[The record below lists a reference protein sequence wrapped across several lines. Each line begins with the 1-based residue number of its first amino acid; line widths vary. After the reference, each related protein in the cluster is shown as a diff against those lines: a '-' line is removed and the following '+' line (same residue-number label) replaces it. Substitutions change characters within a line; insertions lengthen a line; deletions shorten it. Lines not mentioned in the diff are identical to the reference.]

1 MRKWKRVLSI
11 LLMGAML
18 AGNVFVAAPETVRAE
33 ETAAN
38 RKGFIECKLADS
50 DGRATYLGSWGGNV
64 GDVCNITWTGP
75 EANQEWEFR
84 EINTGVYT
92 LVKVDS
98 QKVLTALEDFTV
110 GQRDLIENA
119 ASQQWIFVE
128 DGEGYYRIKNV
139 GTGLYLTTKRMA
151 PQNDGM
157 GQEKEIILTE
167 SAKSDSQ
174 LWKPALSGHIVSGV
188 SWNGNKLYAAVDT
201 GIPDVGQRIITWTG
215 PEDNQKMIF
224 RKIDETEYYQI
235 LNFDSNGKLALQ
247 AKDDGEIVLENSD
260 ETNQYQQWGFEE
272 VDNTGTYRI
281 KNAGNKQ
288 YFTTPRKET
297 SADRYSVVRTEE
309 LEMGSA
315 SQLWTLEGALV
326 VHPEVKVTGIT
337 ITSAMEVT
345 VGQTLALTATVEPTN
360 ATNPAVVWSI
370 QGETD
375 VLTLD
380 GSTLTA
386 VKPGTATVVATAADG
401 SGVTASAVITVN
413 PVMANVTVA
422 VDDNMGSVTGAGAYA
437 VGTGV
442 TLQATAK
449 EGYQFV
455 GWYEGETL
463 VSEES
468 SYTFVLKNDIAL
480 KAVYKECIHAYEIG
494 ICKICGAAQEIKVTF
509 LGRTGHLMNEY
520 SCKVNLEDATQI
532 FIPTAPLADGYTFV
546 GWTLNGEF
554 YKDNTEVQKA
564 IQEML
569 IQCKDIQIQANYE
582 KWTDEY
588 TVTVEAGTLEDKT
601 TSKTYEASDIVKVI
615 ANTAET
621 GYKFSHWEKNGVT
634 VSYKSVYTFP
644 MPSENVTMKAVY
656 VEDTV
661 VVDVKGTAYIE
672 SVKPDLSAQKISFV
686 SICSVPNDCR
696 IISAGLVATSDENK
710 ADNLSEDNADYV
722 KKKATTAKNY
732 KYTWTKTKVTAE
744 QVWYVKSYLVYED
757 ADGEQITV
765 YGDLVKADLNG
776 VKE

>member
-167 SAKSDSQ
+167 SAESDAQ

-201 GIPDVGQRIITWTG
+201 GIPGVGQRIITWTG
-215 PEDNQKMIF
+215 PKDNQKMIF

-260 ETNQYQQWGFEE
+260 ETNQYQQWSFEE
-272 VDNTGTYRI
+272 VDNTDTYRI
-281 KNAGNKQ
+281 KNAGNEQ

-345 VGQTLALTATVEPTN
+345 VGQTLALTATVEPAD
-360 ATNPAVVWSI
+360 ATNPEVVWSI
-370 QGETD
+370 QDGMD
-375 VLTLD
+375 VLTLE
-380 GSTLTA
+380 GNTLTA
-386 VKPGTATVVATAADG
+386 VNPGTATVVATAADG
-401 SGVTASAVITVN
+401 SGVTAFAEITVN
-413 PVMANVTVA
+413 PVMATGIEISGAPATMTIGTSEKLTAVVTPESTTNKAVTWQSSNEDVVVVENGLVTA
-422 VDDNMGSVTGAGAYA
+422 KSVGDAIITATTADGSDKSAQVTITVKEQEYTVSVTNGQLISDKTSFKAGEQAAVKADDPADGKKFAYWKDTNNNQILCYRPDYSFYVMYDMALEACYVDDDAEVEKGPTITCTSLYDAAAGKMKFTANRSLPGGYTIIRHGVLITQDESVAYSDNFVYGTAG
-437 VGTGV
+437 VKRS
-442 TLQATAK
+442 TAK
-449 EGYQFV
+449 ENTLLGTYVAILKCNLGDVWYGRGYV
-455 GWYEGETL
+455 EY
-463 VSEES
+463 
-468 SYTFVLKNDIAL
+468 SYTD
-480 KAVYKECIHAYEIG
+480 
-494 ICKICGAAQEIKVTF
+494 AA
-509 LGRTGHLMNEY
+509 GNEQTDTMY
-520 SCKVNLEDATQI
+520 SN
-532 FIPTAPLADGYTFV
+532 
-546 GWTLNGEF
+546 
-554 YKDNTEVQKA
+554 
-564 IQEML
+564 
-569 IQCKDIQIQANYE
+569 
-582 KWTDEY
+582 
-588 TVTVEAGTLEDKT
+588 
-601 TSKTYEASDIVKVI
+601 
-615 ANTAET
+615 
-621 GYKFSHWEKNGVT
+621 
-634 VSYKSVYTFP
+634 
-644 MPSENVTMKAVY
+644 
-656 VEDTV
+656 TV
-661 VVDVKGTAYIE
+661 V
-672 SVKPDLSAQKISFV
+672 
-686 SICSVPNDCR
+686 C
-696 IISAGLVATSDENK
+696 VAK
-710 ADNLSEDNADYV
+710 
-722 KKKATTAKNY
+722 
-732 KYTWTKTKVTAE
+732 
-744 QVWYVKSYLVYED
+744 
-757 ADGEQITV
+757 
-765 YGDLVKADLNG
+765 
-776 VKE
+776 

>member
-110 GQRDLIENA
+110 GQRDLIEHA

-167 SAKSDSQ
+167 SAESDSQ

-201 GIPDVGQRIITWTG
+201 GIPGVGQRIITWTG

-260 ETNQYQQWGFEE
+260 ETNQYQQWSFEE
-272 VDNTGTYRI
+272 VDNTDTYRI
-281 KNAGNKQ
+281 KNAGNEQ

-345 VGQTLALTATVEPTN
+345 VGQTLALTATVEPAD
-360 ATNPAVVWSI
+360 ATNPEVVWSI
-370 QGETD
+370 QDGMD
-375 VLTLD
+375 VLTLE
-380 GSTLTA
+380 GNTLTA
-386 VKPGTATVVATAADG
+386 VNPGTATVVATAADG
-401 SGVTASAVITVN
+401 SGVTAFAEITVN
-413 PVMANVTVA
+413 PVMATGIEISGAPATMTIGTSEKLTAVVTPESTTNKAVTWQSSNEDVVVVENGLVTA
-422 VDDNMGSVTGAGAYA
+422 KSVGDAIITATTADGSDKSAQVTITVKEQEYTVSVTNGQLISDKTSFKAGEQAAVKADDPADGKKFAYWKDTNNNQILCYRPDYSFYVMYDMALEACYVDDDAEVEKGPTITCTSLYDAAAGKMKFTANRSLPGGYTIIRHGVLITQDESVAYSDNFVYGTAG
-437 VGTGV
+437 VKRS
-442 TLQATAK
+442 TAK
-449 EGYQFV
+449 ENTLLGTYVAILKCNLGDVWYGRGYV
-455 GWYEGETL
+455 EY
-463 VSEES
+463 
-468 SYTFVLKNDIAL
+468 SYTD
-480 KAVYKECIHAYEIG
+480 
-494 ICKICGAAQEIKVTF
+494 AA
-509 LGRTGHLMNEY
+509 GNEQTDTMY
-520 SCKVNLEDATQI
+520 SN
-532 FIPTAPLADGYTFV
+532 
-546 GWTLNGEF
+546 
-554 YKDNTEVQKA
+554 
-564 IQEML
+564 
-569 IQCKDIQIQANYE
+569 
-582 KWTDEY
+582 
-588 TVTVEAGTLEDKT
+588 
-601 TSKTYEASDIVKVI
+601 
-615 ANTAET
+615 
-621 GYKFSHWEKNGVT
+621 
-634 VSYKSVYTFP
+634 
-644 MPSENVTMKAVY
+644 
-656 VEDTV
+656 TV
-661 VVDVKGTAYIE
+661 V
-672 SVKPDLSAQKISFV
+672 
-686 SICSVPNDCR
+686 C
-696 IISAGLVATSDENK
+696 VAK
-710 ADNLSEDNADYV
+710 
-722 KKKATTAKNY
+722 
-732 KYTWTKTKVTAE
+732 
-744 QVWYVKSYLVYED
+744 
-757 ADGEQITV
+757 
-765 YGDLVKADLNG
+765 
-776 VKE
+776 

>member
-110 GQRDLIENA
+110 GQRDLIEHA

-167 SAKSDSQ
+167 SAESDSQ

-201 GIPDVGQRIITWTG
+201 GIPGVGQRIITWTG

-260 ETNQYQQWGFEE
+260 ETNQYQQWSFEE
-272 VDNTGTYRI
+272 VDNTDTYRI
-281 KNAGNKQ
+281 KNAGNEQ

-345 VGQTLALTATVEPTN
+345 VGQTLALTATVEPAD
-360 ATNPAVVWSI
+360 ATNPEVVWNI
-370 QGETD
+370 QDGMD
-375 VLTLD
+375 VLTLE
-380 GSTLTA
+380 GNTLTA
-386 VKPGTATVVATAADG
+386 VNPGTATVVATAADG
-401 SGVTASAVITVN
+401 SGVTAFAEITVN
-413 PVMANVTVA
+413 PVMATGIEISGAPATMTIGTSEKLTAVVTPESTTNKAVTWQSSNEDVVVVENGLVTA
-422 VDDNMGSVTGAGAYA
+422 KSVGDAIITATTADGSDKSAQVTITVKEQEYTVSVTNGQLISDKTSFKAGEQAAVKADDPADGKKFAYWKDTNNNQILCYRPDYSFYVMYDMALEACYVDDDAEVEKGPTITCTSLYDAAAGKMKFTANRSLPGGYTIIRHGVLITQDESVAYSDNFVYGTAG
-437 VGTGV
+437 VKRS
-442 TLQATAK
+442 TAK
-449 EGYQFV
+449 ENTLLGTYVAILKCNLGDAWYGRGYV
-455 GWYEGETL
+455 EY
-463 VSEES
+463 
-468 SYTFVLKNDIAL
+468 SYTD
-480 KAVYKECIHAYEIG
+480 
-494 ICKICGAAQEIKVTF
+494 AA
-509 LGRTGHLMNEY
+509 GNEQTDTMY
-520 SCKVNLEDATQI
+520 SN
-532 FIPTAPLADGYTFV
+532 
-546 GWTLNGEF
+546 
-554 YKDNTEVQKA
+554 
-564 IQEML
+564 
-569 IQCKDIQIQANYE
+569 
-582 KWTDEY
+582 
-588 TVTVEAGTLEDKT
+588 
-601 TSKTYEASDIVKVI
+601 
-615 ANTAET
+615 
-621 GYKFSHWEKNGVT
+621 
-634 VSYKSVYTFP
+634 
-644 MPSENVTMKAVY
+644 
-656 VEDTV
+656 TV
-661 VVDVKGTAYIE
+661 V
-672 SVKPDLSAQKISFV
+672 
-686 SICSVPNDCR
+686 C
-696 IISAGLVATSDENK
+696 VAK
-710 ADNLSEDNADYV
+710 
-722 KKKATTAKNY
+722 
-732 KYTWTKTKVTAE
+732 
-744 QVWYVKSYLVYED
+744 
-757 ADGEQITV
+757 
-765 YGDLVKADLNG
+765 
-776 VKE
+776 

>member
-167 SAKSDSQ
+167 SAESDAQ
-174 LWKPALSGHIVSGV
+174 LWKPVSSGYIVSGIA
-188 SWNGNKLYAAVDT
+188 WNNEKLYAAVDGGNIT
-201 GIPDVGQRIITWTG
+201 AGTRIITWTG
-215 PEDNQKMIF
+215 PEGNQKMVF

-260 ETNQYQQWGFEE
+260 ETNQYQQWDFEE

-281 KNAGNKQ
+281 KNAGNEQ

-315 SQLWTLEGALV
+315 SQLWTLEGAVLGEM

-337 ITSAMEVT
+337 ITSATEVT
-345 VGQTLALTATVEPTN
+345 VGQILDLTATVEPTD
-360 ATNPAVVWSI
+360 ATNPEVAWSI
-370 QGETD
+370 QEGTD
-375 VLTLD
+375 VLTLE

-401 SGVTASAVITVN
+401 SGVTAFAEITVY
-413 PVMANVTVA
+413 PVMATGIEISGAPATMTIGTSEKLTAVVTPESTTNKAVTWQSSDEDVVVVENGLVTA
-422 VDDNMGSVTGAGAYA
+422 KSVGDATITATTADGSDKSAQVTITVKEQEYTVSVTNGQLISDKTSFKAGEQAAVKADDPADGKKFAYWKDTNNNQILCYRPDYSFYVMYDMALEACYVDDDAEVEKGPTITCTSLYDA
-437 VGTGV
+437 GTGKMKFTV
-442 TLQATAK
+442 NRSLPGGYTIIRHGVLITQDESVAYSDNFVHGTAEVKRATAK
-449 EGYQFV
+449 DNTLLGTYVVNFKCNLGDVWYSRGYV
-455 GWYEGETL
+455 EY
-463 VSEES
+463 
-468 SYTFVLKNDIAL
+468 SYT
-480 KAVYKECIHAYEIG
+480 
-494 ICKICGAAQEIKVTF
+494 
-509 LGRTGHLMNEY
+509 
-520 SCKVNLEDATQI
+520 
-532 FIPTAPLADGYTFV
+532 
-546 GWTLNGEF
+546 
-554 YKDNTEVQKA
+554 
-564 IQEML
+564 
-569 IQCKDIQIQANYE
+569 
-582 KWTDEY
+582 
-588 TVTVEAGTLEDKT
+588 
-601 TSKTYEASDIVKVI
+601 
-615 ANTAET
+615 
-621 GYKFSHWEKNGVT
+621 
-634 VSYKSVYTFP
+634 
-644 MPSENVTMKAVY
+644 
-656 VEDTV
+656 
-661 VVDVKGTAYIE
+661 
-672 SVKPDLSAQKISFV
+672 
-686 SICSVPNDCR
+686 
-696 IISAGLVATSDENK
+696 
-710 ADNLSEDNADYV
+710 
-722 KKKATTAKNY
+722 
-732 KYTWTKTKVTAE
+732 
-744 QVWYVKSYLVYED
+744 D
-757 ADGEQITV
+757 ADGNEQTDIMYSNTAV
-765 YGDLVKADLNG
+765 CVAK
-776 VKE
+776 

>member
-167 SAKSDSQ
+167 SAESDSQ

-201 GIPDVGQRIITWTG
+201 GIPGVGQRIITWTG

-260 ETNQYQQWGFEE
+260 ETNQYQQWSFEE
-272 VDNTGTYRI
+272 VDNTDTYRI
-281 KNAGNKQ
+281 KNAGNEQ

-315 SQLWTLEGALV
+315 SQLWTLEGAVLGEM

-345 VGQTLALTATVEPTN
+345 VGQTLALTATVEPAD
-360 ATNPAVVWSI
+360 ATNPEVVWSI
-370 QGETD
+370 QDGMD
-375 VLTLD
+375 VLTLE
-380 GSTLTA
+380 GNTLTA
-386 VKPGTATVVATAADG
+386 
-401 SGVTASAVITVN
+401 VN
-413 PVMANVTVA
+413 PVMATGIEISGAPATMTIGTSEKLTAVVTPESTTNKAVTWQSSNEDVVVVENGLVTA
-422 VDDNMGSVTGAGAYA
+422 KSVGDAIITATTADGSDKSAQVTITVKEQEYTVSVTNGQLISDKTSFKAGEQAAVKADDPADGKKFAYWKDTNNNQILCYRPDYSFYVMYDMALEACYVDDDAEVEKGPTITCTSLYDAAAGKMKFTANRSLPGGYTIIRHGVLITQDESVAYSDNFVYGTAG
-437 VGTGV
+437 VKRS
-442 TLQATAK
+442 TAK
-449 EGYQFV
+449 ENTLLGTYVAILKCNLGDVWYGRGYV
-455 GWYEGETL
+455 EY
-463 VSEES
+463 
-468 SYTFVLKNDIAL
+468 SYTD
-480 KAVYKECIHAYEIG
+480 
-494 ICKICGAAQEIKVTF
+494 AA
-509 LGRTGHLMNEY
+509 GNEQTDTMY
-520 SCKVNLEDATQI
+520 SN
-532 FIPTAPLADGYTFV
+532 
-546 GWTLNGEF
+546 
-554 YKDNTEVQKA
+554 
-564 IQEML
+564 
-569 IQCKDIQIQANYE
+569 
-582 KWTDEY
+582 
-588 TVTVEAGTLEDKT
+588 
-601 TSKTYEASDIVKVI
+601 
-615 ANTAET
+615 
-621 GYKFSHWEKNGVT
+621 
-634 VSYKSVYTFP
+634 
-644 MPSENVTMKAVY
+644 
-656 VEDTV
+656 TV
-661 VVDVKGTAYIE
+661 V
-672 SVKPDLSAQKISFV
+672 
-686 SICSVPNDCR
+686 C
-696 IISAGLVATSDENK
+696 VAK
-710 ADNLSEDNADYV
+710 
-722 KKKATTAKNY
+722 
-732 KYTWTKTKVTAE
+732 
-744 QVWYVKSYLVYED
+744 
-757 ADGEQITV
+757 
-765 YGDLVKADLNG
+765 
-776 VKE
+776 